1 MTLDQII
8 QLHRTINSLS
18 ARLVPVLD
26 EDYRE
31 ALDKAAS
38 ILAEVRHF
46 AVCWEDSVKGG
57 FVGDER
63 GREIRQA
70 CIDRL
75 VQVVRPD

>member
-8 QLHRTINSLS
+8 QLHRTINSLN
-18 ARLVPVLD
+18 ARLGPVLD
-26 EDYRE
+26 EDHRE

-38 ILAEVRHF
+38 IVAEVRHF
-46 AVCWEDSVKGG
+46 AVCWKDSTSDAVFIG
-57 FVGDER
+57 R
-63 GREIRQA
+63 GQEIRQA